1 MRTEQL
7 KKENLHRIVIAW
19 VNVCRFLLAITFI
32 ASGFIKAN
40 DPYGTAY
47 KIQDYLEAWGMMD
60 MFPSVLT
67 YIGAMTMGIIEFAL
81 GLYLFFGIH
90 RRIIPTVML
99 IVMSFF
105 TPLTL
110 WLAIDNPISDCGC
123 FGDALVLSNWETFF
137 KNLALLIA
145 AISIFKWRK
154 VHLYKI
160 VSSKVDWLVSLYSI
174 LFIICYSIYTIRYL
188 PVFDFRPYHIGA
200 DIAKGMTIPEGE
212 KMTTYETTFI
222 YEKDG
227 KQQEFTID
235 NCPTDSTWTFID
247 AKTRVKEK
255 GYEQPIHDFAITSV
269 TDGEDLT
276 ESVLND
282 DRYTFLLVS
291 THLAEADDSNM
302 DLINE
307 IYDYCIEHKYNFL
320 CVTASP
326 DKDIDSWTE
335 NTGAE
340 YPFALMDDIT
350 LKTMVRSNPGLILL
364 KKGVVINK
372 WSVNRLPDEYQLN
385 KPLDKLLIGQLNP
398 KTLPH
403 KILMVA
409 GWFFGPLAVFILCDL
424 IWISWKRRRSKK
436 EDKENET
443 KE

>member
-1 MRTEQL
+1 M
-7 KKENLHRIVIAW
+7 
-19 VNVCRFLLAITFI
+19 AITFI

-60 MFPSVLT
+60 MFPPVLT
-67 YIGAMTMGIIEFAL
+67 YIGAMMMGIIEFAL

-255 GYEQPIHDFAITSV
+255 GYEPPIHDFAITSA

-424 IWISWKRRRSKK
+424 IWISWKRRRPKK
-436 EDKENET
+436 ENKENET